1 MLSPLKKKKERFCS
15 IMLVVVE
22 VLNLTPSYSSFS

>member
-1 MLSPLKKKKERFCS
+1 MLSPLKKKERFCS

>member
-1 MLSPLKKKKERFCS
+1 MLSPLKKKRFCI
-15 IMLVVVE
+15 IMLVVDE